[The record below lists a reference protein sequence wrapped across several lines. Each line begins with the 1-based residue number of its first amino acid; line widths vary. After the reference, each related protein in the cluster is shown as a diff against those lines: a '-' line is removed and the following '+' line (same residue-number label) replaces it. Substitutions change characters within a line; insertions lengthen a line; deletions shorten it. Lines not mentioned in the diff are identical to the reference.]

1 MRQWRSNLA
10 LDSVT
15 TARGTTH
22 GGYEMD
28 LDRLVENRHGNGWYR
43 YVRELT
49 WKIQDKT
56 E

>member
-1 MRQWRSNLA
+1 
-10 LDSVT
+10 
-15 TARGTTH
+15 
-22 GGYEMD
+22 MD

-56 E
+56 EQKTYKAKRSKRLYG